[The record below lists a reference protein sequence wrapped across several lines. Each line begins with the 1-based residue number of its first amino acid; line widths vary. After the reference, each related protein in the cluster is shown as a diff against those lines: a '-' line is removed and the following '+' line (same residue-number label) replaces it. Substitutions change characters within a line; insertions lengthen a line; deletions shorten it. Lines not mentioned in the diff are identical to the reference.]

1 MAYFLKKV
9 NRNGKVYL
17 SIVDSFYD
25 GSRGHTVHKTHSSYG
40 TGEKLKT
47 ELGIDDPIAYLQ
59 SQVEKLNNEVLSNK
73 EKGYISKM
81 VNSRNRINEKI
92 IFLHVSN
99 TEEICDLMHSFLD

>member
-40 TGEKLKT
+40 TGEKLKPNSASMI
-47 ELGIDDPIAYLQ
+47 LLPIYNL
-59 SQVEKLNNEVLSNK
+59 KLKN
-73 EKGYISKM
+73 
-81 VNSRNRINEKI
+81 
-92 IFLHVSN
+92 
-99 TEEICDLMHSFLD
+99 